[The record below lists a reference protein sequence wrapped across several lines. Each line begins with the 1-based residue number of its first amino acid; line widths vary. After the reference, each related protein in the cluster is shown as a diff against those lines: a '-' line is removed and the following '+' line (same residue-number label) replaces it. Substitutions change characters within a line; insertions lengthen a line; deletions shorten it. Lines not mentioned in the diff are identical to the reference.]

1 MVHFKCCG
9 HGQKISVFIPQ
20 KFEFLEMLLLVT
32 VLRLCIPSGD
42 YSSCLDR
49 SFWILGKISKKQ
61 SLFERSRKTR
71 HQIYDRGTGA
81 QTVAHAF

>member
-61 SLFERSRKTR
+61 SLFEMKVSLVLL
-71 HQIYDRGTGA
+71 HIEPPIYINITM
-81 QTVAHAF
+81 